1 MLNGANEV
9 LVDMFLHEK
18 IRFIDIQDTLE
29 RIMNEHE
36 PKYNL
41 TLQEILEEDRKI
53 RDYVGNLMEG

>member
-1 MLNGANEV
+1 
-9 LVDMFLHEK
+9 MFLHEK